1 MAIKFIYNSN
11 QTVQTDR
18 HIESRCMM
26 KSYSK
31 YLLRRI
37 LYMVVTLFIII
48 TTTFLL
54 LQFLPGTPFANQD
67 QLTATQLALLN
78 EKYGL
83 DQPFLQ
89 RYATYLSNVLKGDLG
104 YSFQF
109 NNLPVTQIIADR
121 AGPSMQLGLQAMI
134 LGTFVGTIL
143 GIIAAV
149 KQNTWIDTL
158 TSIFAIGGRSV
169 PNFVF
174 AVILQFIFAVWLSV
188 LPIAFWRE
196 GFRSTILPTLALS
209 ISPMAE
215 AARFIRT
222 EMIEVLN
229 SDYIELAR
237 AKGFSRFY
245 IIAKH
250 ALRNALIPLLTIIG
264 PVTAGLMTGSLV
276 IEQIFSIPGIG
287 EQFTKSI
294 LVNDYPT
301 IMGITI
307 MYSTLL
313 ILMILIVDIL
323 YGVVDPRLR
332 MGGNK

>member
-1 MAIKFIYNSN
+1 MNGYW
-11 QTVQTDR
+11 
-18 HIESRCMM
+18 
-26 KSYSK
+26 K

-37 LYMVVTLFIII
+37 LYMALTLFVII
-48 TTTFLL
+48 TATFLL

-67 QLTATQLALLN
+67 LLTAKQLELLN

-83 DQPFLQ
+83 NQSIFQ
-89 RYATYLSNVLKGDLG
+89 QYITYLSNVVRGDFG
-104 YSFQF
+104 VSFQF

-121 AGPSMQLGLQAMI
+121 AGPSMQLGLQAMV
-134 LGTFVGTIL
+134 LGTTVGIL
-143 GIIAAV
+143 LGVIAAV
-149 KQNTWIDTL
+149 KQNTWIDTF

-174 AVILQFIFAVWLSV
+174 AVILQFVFAVWLNL
-188 LPIAFWRE
+188 LPIAFWRN
-196 GFRSTILPTLALS
+196 GFASTILPTLALS

-237 AKGFSRFY
+237 AKGFSKFY
-245 IIAKH
+245 IIFKH
-250 ALRNALIPLLTIIG
+250 ALRNALIPLLTILG

-313 ILMILIVDIL
+313 VVMILIVDIL
-323 YGVVDPRLR
+323 YGVVDPRMR
-332 MGGNK
+332 MGQGGK

>member
-1 MAIKFIYNSN
+1 MNSYGKF
-11 QTVQTDR
+11 
-18 HIESRCMM
+18 
-26 KSYSK
+26 
-31 YLLRRI
+31 LLKRI
-37 LYMVVTLFIII
+37 FYMVLTLFIII
-48 TTTFLL
+48 STTFIL

-67 QLTATQLALLN
+67 QLTATQLELLN

-83 DQPFLQ
+83 NQPILQ
-89 RYATYLSNVLKGDLG
+89 QYFNYLLNILKGDFG

-121 AGPSMQLGLQAMI
+121 AGPSMQLGLQAML

-143 GIIAAV
+143 GVIAAV

-174 AVILQFIFAVWLSV
+174 AVLLQFLFAVVLGW
-188 LPIAFWRE
+188 LPIAFWRN
-196 GFRSTILPTLALS
+196 GFLSTILPTLALS

-222 EMIEVLN
+222 EMIDVLN

-237 AKGFSRFY
+237 AKGFAKFY
-245 IIAKH
+245 IILKH
-250 ALRNALIPLLTIIG
+250 ALRNALIPLLTILG

-307 MYSTLL
+307 MYSTIL
-313 ILMILIVDIL
+313 IVMILIVDIL
-323 YGVVDPRLR
+323 YGIIDPRLR
-332 MGGNK
+332 MGGK

>member
-1 MAIKFIYNSN
+1 MNS
-11 QTVQTDR
+11 
-18 HIESRCMM
+18 
-26 KSYSK
+26 YGK

-37 LYMVVTLFIII
+37 FYMLLTLFIII

-67 QLTATQLALLN
+67 LLTAKQLELLN

-83 DQPFLQ
+83 NKPIFDQ
-89 RYATYLSNVLKGDLG
+89 YLAYLGNILKGDFG

-121 AGPSMQLGLQAMI
+121 AGPSIQLGLQAMV
-134 LGTFVGTIL
+134 LGTVVGTFL
-143 GIIAAV
+143 GVIAAV
-149 KQNTWIDTL
+149 KQNTWIDTF
-158 TSIFAIGGRSV
+158 TSIFAIAGRSV

-174 AVILQFIFAVWLSV
+174 AVILQFVFAVVLEV

-196 GFRSTILPTLALS
+196 GFKSTILPTLALS

-229 SDYIELAR
+229 SDYIELAK
-237 AKGFSRFY
+237 AKGFSKFY
-245 IIAKH
+245 IVLKH
-250 ALRNALIPLLTIIG
+250 ALRNALIPLLTILG

-307 MYSTLL
+307 MYSTIL
-313 ILMILIVDIL
+313 IVMILIVDIL
-323 YGVVDPRLR
+323 YGIIDPRLR
-332 MGGNK
+332 MGGGK

>member
-1 MAIKFIYNSN
+1 MNS
-11 QTVQTDR
+11 
-18 HIESRCMM
+18 
-26 KSYSK
+26 YGK

-37 LYMVVTLFIII
+37 FYMLLTLFIII

-67 QLTATQLALLN
+67 LLTAKQLELLN

-83 DQPFLQ
+83 NKPIFDQ
-89 RYATYLSNVLKGDLG
+89 YLAYLGNILKGDFG

-121 AGPSMQLGLQAMI
+121 AGPSIQLGLQAMV
-134 LGTFVGTIL
+134 LGTVIGTFL
-143 GIIAAV
+143 GVIAAV
-149 KQNTWIDTL
+149 KQNTWIDTF
-158 TSIFAIGGRSV
+158 TSIFAIAGRSV

-174 AVILQFIFAVWLSV
+174 AVILQFVFAVVLEV

-196 GFRSTILPTLALS
+196 GFKSTILPTLALS

-229 SDYIELAR
+229 SDYIELAK
-237 AKGFSRFY
+237 AKGFSKFY
-245 IIAKH
+245 IIMKH
-250 ALRNALIPLLTIIG
+250 ALRNAFIPLLTILG

-307 MYSTLL
+307 MYSTIL
-313 ILMILIVDIL
+313 IVMILIVDIL
-323 YGVVDPRLR
+323 YGIIDPRLR
-332 MGGNK
+332 MGGGK

>member
-1 MAIKFIYNSN
+1 MNS
-11 QTVQTDR
+11 
-18 HIESRCMM
+18 
-26 KSYSK
+26 YGK
-31 YLLRRI
+31 YILRR
-37 LYMVVTLFIII
+37 LFYMIVTLFIII
-48 TTTFLL
+48 SLTFLL

-67 QLTATQLALLN
+67 QLTATQLQLLN

-83 DQPFLQ
+83 DQPIFQ
-89 RYATYLSNVLKGDLG
+89 RYLTYMGNVLKGDFG
-104 YSFQF
+104 YSFQY
-109 NNLPVTQIIADR
+109 NNLPVTQIIVDR

-134 LGTFVGTIL
+134 LGTTVGTFL
-143 GIIAAV
+143 GVIAAV

-158 TSIFAIGGRSV
+158 TSVFAIGGRSV

-174 AVILQFIFAVWLSV
+174 AVVLQYIFAVWLAV
-188 LPIAFWRE
+188 LPIAFWRD
-196 GFRSTILPTLALS
+196 GFASTILPTLALA

-215 AARFIRT
+215 AARFVRT

-229 SDYIELAR
+229 SDYIELAK
-237 AKGFSRFY
+237 AKGFSKGY
-245 IIAKH
+245 IIVKH
-250 ALRNALIPLLTIIG
+250 ALRNAIIPLLTIIG

-307 MYSTLL
+307 LYSALL
-313 ILMILIVDIL
+313 IVLILIVDIL
-323 YGVVDPRLR
+323 YGLIDPRLR
-332 MGGNK
+332 MGGEG

>member
-1 MAIKFIYNSN
+1 MNGYW
-11 QTVQTDR
+11 
-18 HIESRCMM
+18 
-26 KSYSK
+26 K
-31 YLLRRI
+31 YLLRRFI
-37 LYMVVTLFIII
+37 YMALTLFVII
-48 TTTFLL
+48 TATFLL

-67 QLTATQLALLN
+67 LLTAKQLELLN
-78 EKYGL
+78 QKYGL
-83 DQPFLQ
+83 NQPIFKQ
-89 RYATYLSNVLKGDLG
+89 YITYLSNVARGDFG
-104 YSFQF
+104 VSFQF

-121 AGPSMQLGLQAMI
+121 AGPSMQLGLQAMV
-134 LGTFVGTIL
+134 LGTIVGMLL
-143 GIIAAV
+143 GVIAAV
-149 KQNTWIDTL
+149 KQNTWIDTF
-158 TSIFAIGGRSV
+158 TSVFAIGGRSV

-174 AVILQFIFAVWLSV
+174 AVVLQFIFAVWLNV
-188 LPIAFWRE
+188 LPIAFWRN
-196 GFRSTILPTLALS
+196 GFASTVLPTVALS

-237 AKGFSRFY
+237 AKGFSKFY
-245 IIAKH
+245 IIFKH
-250 ALRNALIPLLTIIG
+250 ALRNALIPLLTILG
-264 PVTAGLMTGSLV
+264 PVTASLMTGSLV

-313 ILMILIVDIL
+313 VVMILIVDIL

-332 MGGNK
+332 MGQGGK

>member
-1 MAIKFIYNSN
+1 MNS
-11 QTVQTDR
+11 
-18 HIESRCMM
+18 
-26 KSYSK
+26 YGK

-37 LYMVVTLFIII
+37 FYMLLTLFIII

-67 QLTATQLALLN
+67 LLTAKQLELLN

-83 DQPFLQ
+83 NKPIFDQ
-89 RYATYLSNVLKGDLG
+89 YLAYLGNILKGDFG

-121 AGPSMQLGLQAMI
+121 AGPSIQLGLQAMI
-134 LGTFVGTIL
+134 LGTVVGTFL
-143 GIIAAV
+143 GVIAAV
-149 KQNTWIDTL
+149 KQNTWIDTF
-158 TSIFAIGGRSV
+158 TSIFAIAGRSV

-174 AVILQFIFAVWLSV
+174 AVILQFIFAVVLEV

-196 GFRSTILPTLALS
+196 GFKSTILPTLALS

-229 SDYIELAR
+229 SDYIELAK
-237 AKGFSRFY
+237 AKGFSKFY
-245 IIAKH
+245 IILKH
-250 ALRNALIPLLTIIG
+250 ALRNALIPLLTILG

-307 MYSTLL
+307 MYSTIL
-313 ILMILIVDIL
+313 IVMILIVDIL
-323 YGVVDPRLR
+323 YGIIDPRLR
-332 MGGNK
+332 MGGGK